1 MRIAVISDLHANL
14 QAWRAALRDLVGA
27 GADSIVCL
35 GDVVGYGPEP
45 RAVLD
50 GLREAT
56 DNIVMG
62 NHEAAVAGRMDLS
75 EFGDTARRL
84 IEWTRGQLDDEA
96 VRFLGALPPGIA
108 GHGALFVHAE
118 AADPMRFEYVEDAA
132 SARAN
137 LEGRA
142 ESLVF
147 AGHTH
152 LPGVFVMDP
161 AGSEVVHGLP
171 PLLRIHPGMRYFV
184 NVGSVGEPRDLDPR
198 GAYALFDD
206 ERGTV
211 EFRRFE
217 FDIAGYRSA
226 LARTGLDYEPFF
238 LTAHRR
244 REFLA
249 GAGAAETGPLAVGAA
264 AAPRALAGSRILRP
278 LAEPPAAAPAPLQT
292 GTRILALPPDLAEA
306 SHKAIATARRHRYR
320 RTLARAALVLL
331 FLGLSGLAAWEYRR
345 SIPAEPPPTVAPASF
360 SVGTETMSETMSAT
374 GFASKSRLQNV
385 RHQNETNQSNQPRA
399 MGTETTL
406 MGSGTTSTPV
416 VAMGTGKQEAPEPPP
431 LPSPTVTVAA
441 SLSPAMPSPAMP
453 GREMPGGDREPPAG
467 RARSL
472 SPESPGGDRDA
483 DVSSV
488 SPTMSPQ
495 NEDAS
500 FIQPTAGQLVEGS
513 SFRAMEPAPAPG
525 PVMPA
530 LSRPPSY
537 KLARSSA
544 SRVPPGANRQAGG
557 LQTMG
562 GDRSQAGLSLLPS
575 PAAAAA
581 ARGTVWLVCFG
592 RSDPFL
598 APGGIVWNDMADAF
612 VPPAPAKR
620 AWKDTGGRREIEA
633 TLVSIE
639 GPLVA
644 TRGGV
649 AGQRLVMFGHI
660 VPDDATDG
668 AWAADGRPAS
678 LVIRLSGLRPD
689 ARYVIHV
696 FAGGNTT
703 KGGRVEEW
711 SAEGAPGPAGRH
723 WSTGTDGAELTSPL
737 VPTAE
742 GTLTLAFRFSAGYG
756 SSGINTLGICE
767 VPAKGEDGR

>member
-62 NHEAAVAGRMDLS
+62 NHEAAIAGRMDLS
-75 EFGDTARRL
+75 EFSDPARRL

-96 VRFLGALPPGIA
+96 VRFLGTLPPGIA

-118 AADPMRFEYVEDAA
+118 AVDPMRFQYIEDTA

-137 LEGRA
+137 LEDRA
-142 ESLVF
+142 ERVVF

-161 AGSEVVHGLP
+161 AGGDVVHAV
-171 PLLRIHPGMRYFV
+171 PLLLQLRAGMRYLV

-198 GAYALFDD
+198 GALAIFDD

-217 FDIAGYRSA
+217 FDIAGYRNA
-226 LARTGLDYEPFF
+226 LARTGIDHQPFF
-238 LTAHRR
+238 LAAHRR

-249 GAGAAETGPLAVGAA
+249 GAGAVETDPSAA
-264 AAPRALAGSRILRP
+264 GVPPAPRALAGSRILRP
-278 LAEPPAAAPAPLQT
+278 IAGATTPATAPLQE
-292 GTRILALPPDLAEA
+292 GTRIPALPPDLATT
-306 SHKAIATARRHRYR
+306 SQKSILTARRLRSR
-320 RTLARAALVLL
+320 RALTRAAVALL

-345 SIPAEPPPTVAPASF
+345 REVPAEPPPTVALAA
-360 SVGTETMSETMSAT
+360 GTEMMSAT
-374 GFASKSRLQNV
+374 GSATQSNLQPV
-385 RHQNETNQSNQPRA
+385 LLQNETNKPDRSLT
-399 MGTETTL
+399 MGTEMRLEGT
-406 MGSGTTSTPV
+406 GTTSTPAV
-416 VAMGTGKQEAPEPPP
+416 TMGAGKQDAPETPPP
-431 LPSPTVTVAA
+431 PSPTTAVAA
-441 SLSPAMPSPAMP
+441 SLSPMGGDEEEPQAGGMRSLSPEGP
-453 GREMPGGDREPPAG
+453 DGDREEAAMG
-467 RARSL
+467 GARSL
-472 SPESPGGDRDA
+472 SPADGGIVDSQ
-483 DVSSV
+483 VSG
-488 SPTMSPQ
+488 
-495 NEDAS
+495 
-500 FIQPTAGQLVEGS
+500 GQHVMGRE
-513 SFRAMEPAPAPG
+513 FRATGQAPTPG
-525 PVMPA
+525 PVMPT

-537 KLARSSA
+537 KLAKSSA
-544 SRVPPGANRQAGG
+544 SRVPPGANRPAGG
-557 LQTMG
+557 LQTTG

-575 PAAAAA
+575 PAAVAAV
-581 ARGTVWLVCFG
+581 RGTVWLVCFG
-592 RSDPFL
+592 RGDPFL
-598 APGGIVWNDMADAF
+598 APGGVVWNDMADAF
-612 VPPAPAKR
+612 VPPAPARR
-620 AWKDTGGRREIEA
+620 AWRDIGGRREIEA
-633 TLVSIE
+633 TITSVE
-639 GPLVA
+639 GPLVS

-649 AGQRLVMFGHI
+649 SGLRLVMFGHI
-660 VPDDATDG
+660 VSDDATDG

-678 LVIRLSGLRPD
+678 LVIRIADLRPE

-696 FAGGNTT
+696 LAAGNTT

-711 SAEGAPGPAGRH
+711 SVEGAPGPAGRH
-723 WSTGTDGAELTSPL
+723 WSTGTDGSELTSPL

-742 GTLTLAFRFSAGYG
+742 GTLTLAFRFAAGYG

>member
-14 QAWRAALRDLVGA
+14 QAWRAALRDMVGA

-75 EFGDTARRL
+75 EFADTARRL

-152 LPGVFVMDP
+152 LAGVFVMDP
-161 AGSEVVHGLP
+161 AGTEVVHGLP
-171 PLLRIHPGMRYFV
+171 PLLRIRPGMRYFV
-184 NVGSVGEPRDLDPR
+184 NVGSAGEPRDLDPR

-217 FDIAGYRSA
+217 FDIAGYRNA

-238 LTAHRR
+238 LAAHRR

-264 AAPRALAGSRILRP
+264 VAPRALAGSRILRP
-278 LAEPPAAAPAPLQT
+278 LAETPAAATAPLQT
-292 GTRILALPPDLAEA
+292 GNRILALPPDLAEA
-306 SHKAIATARRHRYR
+306 SHKAIATARRQQYR
-320 RTLARAALVLL
+320 RALARAALVLL
-331 FLGLSGLAAWEYRR
+331 FLGFSGLAVWQYRR
-345 SIPAEPPPTVAPASF
+345 SLPPEPPPAAAPASF
-360 SVGTETMSETMSAT
+360 SMGTEMLSAT
-374 GFASKSRLQNV
+374 GSAFQAGLQHV
-385 RHQNETNQSNQPRA
+385 LPQNETSLTNQTGA
-399 MGTETTL
+399 MGTETKL
-406 MGSGTTSTPV
+406 AGSGTTSTPA
-416 VAMGTGKQEAPEPPP
+416 VAMGTEKQETPEPPP
-431 LPSPTVTVAA
+431 QPSPTTTVAA
-441 SLSPAMPSPAMP
+441 SLSPAMP
-453 GREMPGGDREPPAG
+453 GGDREPQAG
-467 RARSL
+467 RVRSL
-472 SPESPGGDRDA
+472 SPENPGGDRDA
-483 DVSSV
+483 AMSSV
-488 SPTMSPQ
+488 SPPMSPPNQ
-495 NEDAS
+495 DADGV
-500 FIQPTAGQLVEGS
+500 QKTAGQVDGDYA
-513 SFRAMEPAPAPG
+513 FRAMEPAPAPG
-525 PVMPA
+525 PVIPA

-575 PAAAAA
+575 PLPSPAAAAA

-598 APGGIVWNDMADAF
+598 APGGVVWNDMADAF
-612 VPPAPAKR
+612 VPPASAKR
-620 AWKDTGGRREIEA
+620 AWKDAGGRREIEA
-633 TLVSIE
+633 TVVSVE

-668 AWAADGRPAS
+668 AWAADGNPAS
-678 LVIRLSGLRPD
+678 LGIRLAGLRPD

-711 SAEGAPGPAGRH
+711 SVEGAPGPAGRH

-742 GTLTLAFRFSAGYG
+742 GTLTLAFRFAAGYG

>member
-14 QAWRAALRDLVGA
+14 QAWRAALRDLVEA

-75 EFGDTARRL
+75 EFSDPARRL
-84 IEWTRGQLDDEA
+84 IEWTRAHLDDET

-118 AADPMRFEYVEDAA
+118 AADPMRFQYIEDAA

-137 LEGRA
+137 LEDRA
-142 ESLVF
+142 ERLVF
-147 AGHTH
+147 TGHTH

-161 AGSEVVHGLP
+161 AGGDVVHGAP
-171 PLLRIHPGMRYFV
+171 SLLRLRPGMRYLV

-206 ERGTV
+206 EQGTV

-217 FDIAGYRSA
+217 FDIAGYRHA

-238 LTAHRR
+238 LATHRR

-249 GAGAAETGPLAVGAA
+249 RAGAAETGPSAA
-264 AAPRALAGSRILRP
+264 AAGIAMAPRALAASRILRP
-278 LAEPPAAAPAPLQT
+278 VKGAPAPATAPLQA
-292 GTRILALPPDLAEA
+292 GTKIISLPPDMPGT
-306 SHKAIATARRHRYR
+306 SRKAIHAGRRLRSR
-320 RTLARAALVLL
+320 RALTRAAMGLL
-331 FLGLSGLAAWEYRR
+331 FLGLSGLALWEYRR
-345 SIPAEPPPTVAPASF
+345 HTTPAASHPDEDAE
-360 SVGTETMSETMSAT
+360 S
-374 GFASKSRLQNV
+374 
-385 RHQNETNQSNQPRA
+385 RA
-399 MGTETTL
+399 MGTENRSTEDTTPSDQPQPV
-406 MGSGTTSTPV
+406 GQQNVIYTPQKMV
-416 VAMGTGKQEAPEPPP
+416 ETRTLGTGTEMMTMTGKTAGTEMQAAPVPASPQPAPAPTTTVTASLSPAP
-431 LPSPTVTVAA
+431 LPLPPAA
-441 SLSPAMPSPAMP
+441 SLSPAMD
-453 GREMPGGDREPPAG
+453 GEPAG
-467 RARSL
+467 GGRSL
-472 SPESPGGDRDA
+472 SLATAGEDA
-483 DVSSV
+483 DRFGLQA
-488 SPTMSPQ
+488 TL
-495 NEDAS
+495 
-500 FIQPTAGQLVEGS
+500 GQSLTNSE
-513 SFRAMEPAPAPG
+513 FRAHEQAPSPG
-525 PVMPA
+525 PVMPT

-544 SRVPPGANRQAGG
+544 SRMPSGTNRSTGGMQA
-557 LQTMG
+557 MG
-562 GDRSQAGLSLLPS
+562 GDRSQTGLTLLPS
-575 PAAAAA
+575 PAASAAV
-581 ARGTVWLVCFG
+581 RGAIWLVCFG
-592 RSDPFL
+592 RGDPFL
-598 APGGIVWNDMADAF
+598 APGGVVWNDMADAF

-620 AWKDTGGRREIEA
+620 AWRDVGGRREIEA
-633 TLVSIE
+633 TMVSVE

-649 AGQRLVMFGHI
+649 SGLRLVMFGHI

-678 LVIRLSGLRPD
+678 LVIRLSGLRPE
-689 ARYVIHV
+689 ARYAIHV
-696 FAGGNTT
+696 LASGNTT

-711 SAEGAPGPAGRH
+711 SVEGAPGPAGRH
-723 WSTGTDGAELTSPL
+723 GSTGTDGPELTAPL
-737 VPTAE
+737 VPTAD
-742 GTLTLAFRFSAGYG
+742 GTLTLAFRFGAGYG

-767 VPAKGEDGR
+767 VPAKGEGER